1 MSEEAP
7 ERSPRNPVAVT
18 AIVVAGI
25 IVLACILAVT
35 VIAVMFLANAPWAT
49 PF

>member
-1 MSEEAP
+1 MSEEMP
-7 ERSPRNPVAVT
+7 ERSSKNPVAVT

-25 IVLACILAVT
+25 IVLTCILAVT
-35 VIAVMFLANAPWAT
+35 VVSVVFLINAPWAT